1 MIAVKGSP
9 MALAAD
15 VQQRLSAL
23 DANLVLSNIDGV
35 RVKRAAALSQPSV
48 IKILLTR

>member
-1 MIAVKGSP
+1 

-35 RVKRAAALSQPSV
+35 RVEQVAPLSQPFV
-48 IKILLTR
+48 IKISLTQ